1 MSSST
6 TISGPPGCRGPTQSA
21 ACDQVDCVR
30 YLIAVLTR
38 VVPSTRITSA
48 GRSAATSRRWSVGK
62 PMDAD
67 RPGLV
72 RKRASARP
80 MACLIMS
87 SSRCKNVAVSATQSE
102 QLQQGMVVNIRKILL
117 LLVVLLGIVA
127 FFAFGL
133 DRYFSLAF
141 LKESQA
147 SLAALREQQPLQLAL
162 GYFLVYIAVT
172 ALSLPGATI
181 VTLAGGAIFGLG
193 WGLLIVSFASSI
205 GATLAFL
212 TARFLLRDSVQ
223 ARFGQRLAEMD
234 KGIQKDG
241 AFYLFTLRLIPVVPF
256 FVINLLMGLTQMKA
270 WTFYWVSQLGM
281 LAGTAVYVNAGTQL
295 GQLDS
300 LQGILSPGLLG
311 SFVLLGLFPLIARR
325 VVEVVQR
332 RKVYARWASV
342 RPAKFDRN
350 LIVIGAGAGGLV
362 SAYIAAAVKAKVTLI
377 EAHKMGGDCLNYG
390 CVPSK
395 ALIKSATLAH
405 QMRHAS
411 NYGLSDASP
420 AFSFKAVMQR
430 IHDVIKAIEPHDS
443 VERYTGLG
451 VEVLQGYAKL
461 VNPWTVEIAQSGG
474 GTQTLTARSIVI
486 AAGARPF
493 VPPLPG
499 MEEVGYVTSD
509 TMWNA
514 FAKLDEVPKRL
525 VVLGGGPIG
534 CELAQAFARLGAQV
548 TLVEMAPRIMLRED
562 AEVSA
567 LAQASL
573 AADGVAVLTG
583 HKALRCE
590 LVDGE
595 KILVVEHEGAEKRIP
610 FDQLICAV
618 GRVARL
624 QGYGLEDLGIPT
636 NKTVETNEYL
646 QTLYPNIYA
655 AGDVAGP
662 YQFTHVAAHQAW
674 YAAVNALFGDF
685 KKFKADYSVIPWAT
699 FIDPEVARVGLN
711 EQDAKEKKIPYEV
724 TKYGIDDLDRAIADS
739 EAHGFVKVLTVPGKD
754 KILGVTIVGTHAG
767 DLLAE
772 YVLAMKHGLGLN
784 KILGTIHTYPTL
796 AEANKYAAGEWKRA
810 HAPQQLLAWVAKFHT
825 WRRG

>member
-1 MSSST
+1 M
-6 TISGPPGCRGPTQSA
+6 
-21 ACDQVDCVR
+21 
-30 YLIAVLTR
+30 
-38 VVPSTRITSA
+38 
-48 GRSAATSRRWSVGK
+48 
-62 PMDAD
+62 
-67 RPGLV
+67 
-72 RKRASARP
+72 
-80 MACLIMS
+80 
-87 SSRCKNVAVSATQSE
+87 
-102 QLQQGMVVNIRKILL
+102 RKILL

-162 GYFLVYIAVT
+162 GYFLVYVAVT

-234 KGIQKDG
+234 QGIQKDG

-270 WTFYWVSQLGM
+270 WTFYWVSQIGM

-295 GQLDS
+295 GQLES

-325 VVEVVQR
+325 IVETVQK

-362 SAYIAAAVKAKVTLI
+362 SAYIAAAVKAKVTLV

-405 QMRHAS
+405 QMRHGA
-411 NYGLSDASP
+411 NYGLSDTTP
-420 AFSFKAVMQR
+420 KFSFKTVMQR
-430 IHDVIKAIEPHDS
+430 IHDVIAAIEPHDS

-451 VEVLQGYAKL
+451 VEVLQGYARL
-461 VNPWTVEIAQSGG
+461 VNPWTVEVALNGG
-474 GTQTLTARSIVI
+474 GTQRLTARSIVI

-499 MEEVGYVTSD
+499 LDEVGYVTSD
-509 TMWNA
+509 TMWDA
-514 FAKLDEVPKRL
+514 FAKLEEVPKRL

-534 CELAQAFARLGAQV
+534 CELAQAFARLGSQV
-548 TLVEMAPRIMLRED
+548 TQVEMAPRIMIRED
-562 AEVSA
+562 DEVSA
-567 LAQASL
+567 LAK
-573 AADGVAVLTG
+573 AALETDGVAVLTG

-590 LVDGE
+590 VLDGE
-595 KILVVEHEGAEKRIP
+595 RMLVVEHAGAEKSIP

-624 QGYGLEDLGIPT
+624 QGYGLEELGIPT
-636 NKTVETNEYL
+636 NKTVETNQYL
-646 QTLYPNIYA
+646 QTIYPNIYA

-685 KKFKADYSVIPWAT
+685 RKFKADYSVIPWAT
-699 FIDPEVARVGLN
+699 FIAPEVARVGLN
-711 EQDAKEKKIPYEV
+711 EQEARERNIPD
-724 TKYGIDDLDRAIADS
+724 T
-739 EAHGFVKVLTVPGKD
+739 T
-754 KILGVTIVGTHAG
+754 T
-767 DLLAE
+767 
-772 YVLAMKHGLGLN
+772 
-784 KILGTIHTYPTL
+784 TL
-796 AEANKYAAGEWKRA
+796 
-810 HAPQQLLAWVAKFHT
+810 
-825 WRRG
+825 